1 MSNMKSF
8 DYLVNLVFCLFIM
21 IMLINYTN
29 DYIMCWINV
38 PQYTILVPN
47 AEELAMLMRNV
58 IYWTYTKCGTA
69 MHTPGIY
76 AARAYTCEKYVR

>member
-1 MSNMKSF
+1 
-8 DYLVNLVFCLFIM
+8 
-21 IMLINYTN
+21 
-29 DYIMCWINV
+29 MCWINV
-38 PQYTILVPN
+38 LQYTILVPN